1 MKKNIFLIIFL
12 SLVING
18 LFSNSLAQG
27 KYFGDE
33 FPPPK
38 HLIEKLQLSD
48 VQQDKFEEFR
58 FNHQKEMIDLRA
70 DLQQKILEF
79 RKYLSSDNVSR
90 NKVIGL
96 TKEINEIRNKMAL
109 ARANHKMDIYELL
122 DDTQRKIWHD
132 NRPFGFGFMDNNFKG
147 RGMFRHWR
155 GFCR

>member
-27 KYFGDE
+27 RYFGDE

-48 VQQDKFEEFR
+48 AQQDKFEEFR